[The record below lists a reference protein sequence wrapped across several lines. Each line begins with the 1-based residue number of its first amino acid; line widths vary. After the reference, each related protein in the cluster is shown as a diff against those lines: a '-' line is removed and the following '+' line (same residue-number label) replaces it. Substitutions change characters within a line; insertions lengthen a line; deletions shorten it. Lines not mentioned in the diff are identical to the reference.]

1 MKKITLIV
9 LALALSACSSP
20 SVEDLM
26 DDPKLL
32 VKIMEKCEKLNAQD
46 KNIDTDEC
54 NNAIAATKRI
64 VISGAEDTFNKAK
77 KNSKLL
83 LDDIQKK
90 SPEALEDFEKSAKK
104 ALGNSKEGVDELY
117 EKAKKLLEE

>member
-1 MKKITLIV
+1 MKKVTLIV

-32 VKIMEKCEKLNAQD
+32 VKIMEKCEKLNAQN

>member
-32 VKIMEKCEKLNAQD
+32 VKIMEKCEKLNAQN

>member
-32 VKIMEKCEKLNAQD
+32 VKIMEKCEKLNAQN

-64 VISGAEDTFNKAK
+64 VIRGAEDTFN
-77 KNSKLL
+77 
-83 LDDIQKK
+83 
-90 SPEALEDFEKSAKK
+90 
-104 ALGNSKEGVDELY
+104 
-117 EKAKKLLEE
+117 

>member
-9 LALALSACSSP
+9 LTLVLSACSSP

-32 VKIMEKCEKLNAQD
+32 VKIMEKCERLNAQE

-54 NNAIAATKRI
+54 NNAIAATKKI
-64 VISGAEDTFNKAK
+64 VISGAEDTYSKAK

-90 SPEALEDFEKSAKK
+90 SPEALEDFERSAKK
-104 ALGNSKEGVDELY
+104 ALGNSREGLDELY
-117 EKAKKLLEE
+117 EKAKKLVDE

>member
-9 LALALSACSSP
+9 LTLVLSACSSP

-32 VKIMEKCEKLNAQD
+32 VKIMEKCERLNAQE

-54 NNAIAATKRI
+54 NNAIAATKKI
-64 VISGAEDTFNKAK
+64 VISGAEDTYSKAK

-104 ALGNSKEGVDELY
+104 ALGNSREGLDELY
-117 EKAKKLLEE
+117 EKAKKLVDE

>member
-26 DDPKLL
+26 GDPKLL

-64 VISGAEDTFNKAK
+64 VIRGAEDTFNKAK

>member
-1 MKKITLIV
+1 MKKITLI
-9 LALALSACSSP
+9 ALTLVLSACSSP

-32 VKIMEKCEKLNAQD
+32 VKIMEKCERLNAQE

-54 NNAIAATKRI
+54 NNAIAATKKI
-64 VISGAEDTFNKAK
+64 VISGAEDTYSKAK

-104 ALGNSKEGVDELY
+104 ALGNSREGLDELY
-117 EKAKKLLEE
+117 EKAKKLVDE

>member
-1 MKKITLIV
+1 MKKITLI
-9 LALALSACSSP
+9 ALTFALVACSSP
-20 SVEDLM
+20 SVEDLV

-32 VKIMEKCEKLNAQD
+32 AKIMEKCKKLNAQE

-54 NNAIAATKRI
+54 NNAIAATKKI
-64 VISGAEDTFNKAK
+64 VVSGAEDTFKKAK

-90 SPEALEDFEKSAKK
+90 SPEALEDFEKTANKV
-104 ALGNSKEGVDELY
+104 LDNSKEEVGELY
-117 EKAKKLLEE
+117 EKAKKLLED

>member
-26 DDPKLL
+26 GDPKLL